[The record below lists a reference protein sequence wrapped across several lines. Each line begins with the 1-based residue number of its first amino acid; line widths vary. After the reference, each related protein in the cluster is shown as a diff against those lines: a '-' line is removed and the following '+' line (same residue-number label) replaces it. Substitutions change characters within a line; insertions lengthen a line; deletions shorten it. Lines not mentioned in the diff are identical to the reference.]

1 MHFKPIQETLEL
13 WQIDFY
19 YLKFFFNV
27 VKIYYYAYTLSANL
41 LKKTEEN
48 V

>member
-1 MHFKPIQETLEL
+1 MRFKPIQETLEL
-13 WQIDFY
+13 QQIDFY
-19 YLKFFFNV
+19 YYKKQFNV
-27 VKIYYYAYTLSANL
+27 VKIRYYAYTLSANF

>member
-1 MHFKPIQETLEL
+1 MHFKPIQETLIL

-19 YLKFFFNV
+19 HLIFFNV
-27 VKIYYYAYTLSANL
+27 VKIYYYAYAESANL
-41 LKKTEEN
+41 LKKTPEN